1 MRIKPII
8 FCVLVSVSLC
18 FGIAQMGSANDVAS
32 SEFSS
37 LVAANSFTNSGDMNA
52 NISIEDQYIDYENSG
67 EKLEFTTSSACSLKC
82 SKTCTSG
89 CTAMMNGGCSTMCTI
104 KCSPLR

>member
-1 MRIKPII
+1 
-8 FCVLVSVSLC
+8 
-18 FGIAQMGSANDVAS
+18 MGSANDVAS